1 MHISFAKH
9 VDITLSVIII
19 LVFCIVATLLALL
32 NWEALVEN
40 ITVAGTVVST
50 IAAIA
55 TAWAAAEARK
65 GSRAAISAVEETR
78 QATRRE
84 RFEQHYSLLLGQHAA
99 YYEKLTAF
107 LDGDG
112 RNFLRQEMDSSRGIN
127 RAALKLYAHPVISP
141 YMRVLYHLL
150 KHINEDYYGHYS
162 DTKGRKKYSS
172 LVRSVIRND
181 VLTLVA
187 LNGLMPGEN
196 NQGLNEDF
204 RCYQH
209 YLNKFDFFQHV
220 DFFYWGLVTER
231 VKHFSSLSRLLEREI
246 ADGLFSPIT
255 ACLTTTQDEW
265 EACFE
270 KVTSDHIPNQ
280 YVAASFNYVSRRHDE
295 VTSYINTMPARL
307 IAMLD
312 AFLNERTSEAKN
324 ILSARDII
332 YGDGRLCTV
341 NGERYDIP
349 DVQIFERMLTEYAE
363 NKTLFGHEPKEL
375 YFFNEK
381 WSDQEGVY
389 NTKYFKTCCES
400 YEEIYPYLHFSARED
415 RKQVEYR
422 LIGFALVK
430 LARRLESLRLRHSDG
445 ALPEKLDKVLLAPA
459 RVTNPV
465 ETNIQMPESPA

>member
-1 MHISFAKH
+1 MHISFAKY

-19 LVFCIVATLLALL
+19 LVFCVVATLLALL

-78 QATRRE
+78 HATRRE
-84 RFEQHYSLLLGQHAA
+84 RFEQHYSLLLAQHAA

-112 RNFLRQEMDSSRGIN
+112 SNFLRQEMDSSRGIN
-127 RAALKLYAHPVISP
+127 SAALKLYAHPVISP

-172 LVRSVIRND
+172 LVRSLIRND
-181 VLTLVA
+181 VLTLIA

-196 NQGLNEDF
+196 NQGLDEDF
-204 RCYQH
+204 RYYQH
-209 YLNKFDFFQHV
+209 YLNKFEFFQHA

-231 VKHFSSLSRLLEREI
+231 VKHFSSLSRLFEKEI
-246 ADGLFSPIT
+246 SDGLFSPMT
-255 ACLTTTQDEW
+255 ACLTTTEDIW
-265 EACFE
+265 KNCFE
-270 KVTSDHIPNQ
+270 ATSDHIPNQ
-280 YVAASFNYVSRRHDE
+280 YVAASFNYFSRRHDE
-295 VTSYINTMPARL
+295 VISYISAMPAIL
-307 IAMLD
+307 KNMLA
-312 AFLNERTSEAKN
+312 AFLNERTNEAKN
-324 ILSARDII
+324 LLSARDII
-332 YGDGRLCTV
+332 YGDGRQCTV

-349 DVQIFERMLTEYAE
+349 DVQIFERMLTEYAV

-381 WSDQEGVY
+381 WPDQKGVY
-389 NTKYFKTCCES
+389 NTQYFKSCCKS
-400 YEEIYPYLHFSARED
+400 YEELYPYLHFSARED
-415 RKQVEYR
+415 RKQVEER
-422 LIGFALVK
+422 LIGLALMK